1 MSIFSSSVKSQI
13 IDPVFHSENR
23 CEFRLAN
30 RGEAYL
36 PTLRLGNI
44 GLTKDAGNNNTYHF
58 GAGAASVI
66 SRIRLM
72 DGNEE
77 LDSLRHAAQWLT
89 FKGLQKTNSENV
101 NVMSNLEGAVLL
113 VGLLGQLVN
122 FYPTQIKLFEKV
134 KAQLSEVLTSETVLV
149 F

>member
-77 LDSLRHAAQWLT
+77 LERSSPVAPADQPIEPPSRLDITLT
-89 FKGLQKTNSENV
+89 FSE
-101 NVMSNLEGAVLL
+101 
-113 VGLLGQLVN
+113 
-122 FYPTQIKLFEKV
+122 F
-134 KAQLSEVLTSETVLV
+134 V

>member
-44 GLTKDAGNNNTYHF
+44 GLP
-58 GAGAASVI
+58 
-66 SRIRLM
+66 
-72 DGNEE
+72 
-77 LDSLRHAAQWLT
+77 
-89 FKGLQKTNSENV
+89 KT
-101 NVMSNLEGAVLL
+101 LAITTLIIL
-113 VGLLGQLVN
+113 
-122 FYPTQIKLFEKV
+122 
-134 KAQLSEVLTSETVLV
+134 VLV
-149 F
+149 PHLLSLVLD